1 MRADPIYGYNKVVDT
16 NHTISDTRTLFLDNG
31 SSCISILPLTCAH
44 ASCQI
49 KTCITFHL
57 VYSWTDTCM
66 PAVFVLYNNGR
77 RHSTLSRAAAQY
89 CVDRN
94 VLPSVGCSSAAV
106 ITVSNTTRCCT
117 SQVKVRPN
125 CYRLTRSIP
134 ILPSEFRRRL
144 RRIRSR

>member
-1 MRADPIYGYNKVVDT
+1 MDLIRLWIRIIRYRIHGPCSWTMELHASV
-16 NHTISDTRTLFLDNG
+16 
-31 SSCISILPLTCAH
+31 LPLTCAH
-44 ASCQI
+44 ASCEI

-57 VYSWTDTCM
+57 VYRWTDTCM
-66 PAVFVLYNNGR
+66 LAVFVLYNNG
-77 RHSTLSRAAAQY
+77 HYTLSRAAAQY

-125 CYRLTRSIP
+125 CYRLTRSTYPSKQIP
-134 ILPSEFRRRL
+134 TTTSKDTKQV
-144 RRIRSR
+144 